1 MAAINTRRLLLLR
14 NNLLR
19 LFLLRRR
26 RKRITKYKKRFWI
39 RRVYAE
45 RQQKGEFHLLVK
57 ELILFDQEYFFQCFR
72 MSPTLFE
79 ELLSW
84 TGHQLQRRTTRMR
97 EPIGPRERLC
107 VCLRYLV
114 TGDAQM
120 TIATS
125 YRMSPAVVGRIINE
139 TCEVLW
145 KTLIEKG
152 YLKQPCTEEEWKTIA
167 SEFETFWNFPHCLGA
182 LDGKHVVM
190 QAPGKSGSTYF
201 NYKKTFSIVLMA
213 ICNAHY
219 QFTLVDIGDAGR
231 QSDGSVYS
239 CSHLGYAIENN
250 KLNIPGPV
258 ALPKSRKVLPY
269 VFVADDAF
277 GLKRHMMKPF
287 PTQNLPIDERV
298 FNYQLSRARR
308 VIENAFGIAATR
320 FRIFRRPIIA
330 NVEKVKVLTKAV
342 VALHNF
348 LMSHNSANAHRYCP
362 INYTDQE
369 RETGITPGEW
379 RNEENDIL
387 GLRPLGRVGSNNYSL
402 DASLVRQG
410 FKEYFNSEGAVNWQW
425 ELVTASVT
433 RYDSFL
439 NRLQLLTN

>member
-1 MAAINTRRLLLLR
+1 MARNTKSRKNEMAALNTRRLLLLR

-26 RKRITKYKKRFWI
+26 RKRTTKYKKRFWI

-57 ELILFDQEYFFQCFR
+57 ELILFDQEYFFKCFR

-167 SEFETFWNFPHCLGA
+167 SEFETYCNFPHCLGA

-190 QAPGKSGSTYF
+190 QAPGKSG
-201 NYKKTFSIVLMA
+201 
-213 ICNAHY
+213 
-219 QFTLVDIGDAGR
+219 
-231 QSDGSVYS
+231 
-239 CSHLGYAIENN
+239 
-250 KLNIPGPV
+250 
-258 ALPKSRKVLPY
+258 
-269 VFVADDAF
+269 
-277 GLKRHMMKPF
+277 
-287 PTQNLPIDERV
+287 
-298 FNYQLSRARR
+298 
-308 VIENAFGIAATR
+308 
-320 FRIFRRPIIA
+320 
-330 NVEKVKVLTKAV
+330 
-342 VALHNF
+342 
-348 LMSHNSANAHRYCP
+348 
-362 INYTDQE
+362 
-369 RETGITPGEW
+369 
-379 RNEENDIL
+379 
-387 GLRPLGRVGSNNYSL
+387 
-402 DASLVRQG
+402 
-410 FKEYFNSEGAVNWQW
+410 
-425 ELVTASVT
+425 
-433 RYDSFL
+433 
-439 NRLQLLTN
+439 